1 LIFAQPEFVNGFEAP
16 KWQCPAWPR
25 IGDQLLDQLRAL
37 ARRDHPAHN
46 IAAEDIKDD
55 VQVKAGPFHRPLDL
69 LHGSEFFDRGLQ
81 GHCGF
86 WSNCL

>member
-1 LIFAQPEFVNGFEAP
+1 MAMSCLATYRRSTARPV
-16 KWQCPAWPR
+16 
-25 IGDQLLDQLRAL
+25 RAL

-55 VQVKAGPFHRPLDL
+55 VQVKAGLFHRPLDL

-86 WSNCL
+86 WANCL